1 MISLLLYNLLGL
13 LLLRWVVWPLGHF
26 YLLMKIN
33 RWSAQSK
40 ENIIWALCI
49 ITSKENGNYWPF
61 GHRQYITHINQAEG
75 VHFKHCFFFCW
86 LTFYSFCYLHRNIF
100 VIVFTYLCNKEQFL
114 QQWHK
119 RWKQQPMMVQWWRH
133 IWLIL
138 SLSLYWKCN
147 ALF

>member
-13 LLLRWVVWPLGHF
+13 LFLRWVVWPLGHF
-26 YLLMKIN
+26 YLLIKIN

-75 VHFKHCFFFCW
+75 VHFKHCFFLLLIDFLFILLFTPIHICN
-86 LTFYSFCYLHRNIF
+86 SFHLP
-100 VIVFTYLCNKEQFL
+100 CNKEQFL